1 MPIQLCAQ
9 LPQAAGTVSP
19 IWMEQK
25 MLKQKLWL
33 WAATW
38 HAYCGWILNSS
49 LLIFNET
56 PSRCYYYYCFL
67 YEFFLLYL
75 ARQAVSQDAFINSL
89 DVTIFTLIYKRCAVD
104 GGLHDFT
111 VVVTWLFVF
120 WFFFLLPILLAKTRH
135 FPSVVPRKILFL
147 FSDFPT
153 SLVLL
158 TVNISTFVGV
168 RALLWAYKKYFLVT
182 PSLLCAKLFNDSQVI
197 IVSCKQTNSLFI
209 YILRRVWGCADFEA
223 RSL

>member
-104 GGLHDFT
+104 GGPHDFT

-120 WFFFLLPILLAKTRH
+120 WFFFFFAPH
-135 FPSVVPRKILFL
+135 FISKNAA
-147 FSDFPT
+147 FPQCG
-153 SLVLL
+153 SPKNSISFFWLSNL
-158 TVNISTFVGV
+158 TCVNYCKYFYICWCARTFVGLQKIFP
-168 RALLWAYKKYFLVT
+168 RYSQ
-182 PSLLCAKLFNDSQVI
+182 SLMRKVVQRLASYYCFMQ
-197 IVSCKQTNSLFI
+197 
-209 YILRRVWGCADFEA
+209 ADE
-223 RSL
+223 